1 MQQLQPGMLLTVSA
15 VATWLSVRPRTIQ
28 RWLKEGGF
36 PMPIRFKG
44 QTRWRSDDL
53 IAWSIEEVIKE
64 RVRQHVVS
72 ATLPAVPATFE
83 NQTEIP
89 TSGKKRS

>member
-1 MQQLQPGMLLTVSA
+1 MQPGMLLTISA

-28 RWLKEGGF
+28 RWLKEGDF
-36 PMPIRFKG
+36 PVPLKYKG
-44 QTRWRSDDL
+44 QMRWRSEDL
-53 IAWSIEEVIKE
+53 IAWSIEEVVKE

-72 ATLPAVPATFE
+72 TTSPAVSTTFE

-89 TSGKKRS
+89 TSGKKKS